1 LKDGSNG
8 TVVRRRRS
16 WYRRRLRRQRALA
29 AGVLFVVVAAVCW
42 QSAARF
48 FRLPSLHASDVL
60 PESFTKRNYERTN
73 QGFAPVRDQKQ
84 HRYVSRVAGV
94 YPYSVVPGGV
104 RDAQS
109 LRESAARDRAVAR
122 HYAKFDYRKARLVR
136 VTEPREVY
144 VSYRIRDTIF
154 WTHKK
159 IRLLPGE
166 PLLTDGNITARAK
179 CGNQISDIAKPD
191 VSDQEPDEEVL
202 DQPVA
207 LEPLGPSLPLRPAL
221 RPALPVGQPP
231 VAALYGGGFS
241 FPYAPVAGPSPAV
254 CHFLDGAI
262 DRHCR
267 PHHKH
272 PNTPEPATMMLLAS
286 GAAMILWRYK
296 KHCSPVARH
305 SAS

>member
-16 WYRRRLRRQRALA
+16 WYRRRLRRQRTLA
-29 AGVLFVVVAAVCW
+29 AVILVLVIAAVCW

-48 FRLPSLHASDVL
+48 FKLSTLHASDIL
-60 PESFTKRNYERTN
+60 PDSFTKRNYD
-73 QGFAPVRDQKQ
+73 QGNLALAPTHGTKQ
-84 HRYVSRVAGV
+84 RRYVARIGGV

-104 RDAQS
+104 RGPQS
-109 LRESAARDRAVAR
+109 LRESAARDGAVAR
-122 HYAKFDYRKARLVR
+122 HYAHFDYGKARLVR

-179 CGNQISDIAKPD
+179 CGNQISDTAKPD

-207 LEPLGPSLPLRPAL
+207 LEPLGPPLPLRPAL
-221 RPALPVGQPP
+221 SPPLPVGQPP
-231 VAALYGGGFS
+231 AAGLYGGGFS
-241 FPYAPVAGPSPAV
+241 FPYAPVAGPSPEV
-254 CHFLDGAI
+254 CRFLDGAI

-267 PHHKH
+267 PHHKK
-272 PNTPEPATMMLLAS
+272 PNTPEPATMVLIAS
-286 GAAMILWRYK
+286 GMAMILWRYK
-296 KHCSPVARH
+296 KHGQRAATPA
-305 SAS
+305 AQ